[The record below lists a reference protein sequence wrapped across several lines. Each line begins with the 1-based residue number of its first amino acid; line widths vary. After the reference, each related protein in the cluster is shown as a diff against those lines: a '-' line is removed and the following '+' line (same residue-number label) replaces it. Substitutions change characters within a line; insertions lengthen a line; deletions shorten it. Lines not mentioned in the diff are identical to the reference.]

1 MVGLAIIE
9 TSIVPFRGAAT
20 GDALKDC
27 IARWVARARSVGY
40 DGFIVDLTGSEPI
53 KAKIDALRC
62 IESQQG
68 DFKIYTRKT
77 LILDDRRDLK
87 ASLANIREKLGVD
100 VVCLKSSNPDVLNFG
115 AKDSRIDI
123 IKLESPAELDAFT
136 EGVASLAGQQ
146 GTFIELPFVPFFRTR
161 GASRSKYIHAANK
174 AIELASA
181 KHARMLFSS
190 DASQLVELKNA
201 WQKAVVLN
209 LLLAMSKQ
217 VAMDTLLKNPAMLV
231 DRPRTRLETV
241 VGEVDDEETEAD

>member
-1 MVGLAIIE
+1 MITIE

-40 DGFIVDLTGSEPI
+40 DGFIIDLTGNEPI
-53 KAKIDALRC
+53 KTKIDAIRS

-77 LILDDRRDLK
+77 LILDDRRDVK
-87 ASLANIREKLGVD
+87 AKLSNVRDKLGVD
-100 VVCLKSSNPDVLNFG
+100 VVCLRSSNPEVLNFT

-123 IKLESPAELDAFT
+123 IKLETPAELDAFT
-136 EGVASLAGQQ
+136 EGIASLAGQQ
-146 GTFIELPFVPFFRTR
+146 GIFIELPFVPLFRTR

-174 AIELASA
+174 AIKLAST

-201 WQKAVVLN
+201 WQKAVVLA
-209 LLLAMSKQ
+209 LLLDMSKQ
-217 VAMDTLLKNPAMLV
+217 VAMDTILKNPAMLV
-231 DRPRTRLETV
+231 DRPKTRLETV
-241 VGEVDDEETEAD
+241 VDEVEDDEPEVE